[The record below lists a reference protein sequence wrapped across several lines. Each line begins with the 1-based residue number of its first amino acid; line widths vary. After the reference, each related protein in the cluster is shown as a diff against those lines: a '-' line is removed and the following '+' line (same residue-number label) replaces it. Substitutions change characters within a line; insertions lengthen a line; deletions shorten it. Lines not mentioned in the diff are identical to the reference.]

1 MLWQTIFQLV
11 RLLDGA
17 QTEIFFRTLTKAFD
31 TRGSSGPRSH
41 DTANANAIAIDIA
54 VRQRNPSIIWPKE
67 PNSQKRASSAA
78 A

>member
-41 DTANANAIAIDIA
+41 DTANAITIDIA

-67 PNSQKRASSAA
+67 PNSQKCASSAA